1 MTQSRKVEIDM
12 KSYNDMNNYEYEDSS
27 VRRENAPQYQPQNQS
42 NSKLNVCAL
51 LGLIFSVLGL
61 LLEFI
66 SLPFGMI
73 VIVVGLILGIVGIY
87 QSKHASYHG
96 TIMSYIGIII
106 VIIGILLLGKSL
118 MLAHQYRT
126 DLQNMP
132 RTEFMDKYY
141 GTDFGSK
148 GSTRNE
154 ETVDDISEETVDDI
168 SNEPLFGDSWQ

>member
-1 MTQSRKVEIDM
+1 M
-12 KSYNDMNNYEYEDSS
+12 NDYEYEDSP
-27 VRRENAPQYQPQNQS
+27 VRQVENAPQYQPQNQS

-66 SLPFGMI
+66 SGLLGMI

-96 TIMSYIGIII
+96 TIMSHIGIII
-106 VIIGILLLGKSL
+106 AIIGILLFGKSL
-118 MLAHQYRT
+118 MVAYQYQT
-126 DLQNMP
+126 DLQNMSRP
-132 RTEFMDKYY
+132 EFMDKYY

-148 GSTRNE
+148 DST
-154 ETVDDISEETVDDI
+154 TVDDL
-168 SNEPLFGDSWQ
+168 SNDQLFGDSWQ